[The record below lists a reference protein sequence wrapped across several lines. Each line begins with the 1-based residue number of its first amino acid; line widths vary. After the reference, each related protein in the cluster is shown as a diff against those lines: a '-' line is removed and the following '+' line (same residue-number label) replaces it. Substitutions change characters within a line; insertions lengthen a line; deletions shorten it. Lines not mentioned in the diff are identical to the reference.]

1 MKQPDTPL
9 KQIWLGKAGRL
20 LLALVVFALFLSLL
34 DQSAWVATRLHHY
47 DGTLDHQEHDWTL
60 SVGG

>member
-47 DGTLDHQEHDWTL
+47 DGTLDHQEHD
-60 SVGG
+60 